1 MGFRII
7 YSNIFNNIGL
17 KGIFEYI
24 DAEDGFIVRD
34 AWYSELS
41 LNFKLPGTSFGNE
54 KWFTGLQ
61 PFFRYEDYDVDD
73 RYDNQL
79 AAPVT
84 WDRQRWLLGAN
95 IELIKLAKLR
105 FEYLVNNED
114 INHRTGFRLNDS
126 PVQSIT
132 NNEFLMQLELKF

>member
-1 MGFRII
+1 MILEEFFDDNGLTHPTT
-7 YSNIFNNIGL
+7 NNTEKEQLGL

-24 DAEDGFIVRD
+24 DAEDGFIDRD

-41 LNFKLPGTSFGNE
+41 LKFEFSGTSFGNE

-61 PFFRYEDYDVDD
+61 PFVRYEDYDVDD

-95 IELIKLAKLR
+95 VEL
-105 FEYLVNNED
+105 V
-114 INHRTGFRLNDS
+114 
-126 PVQSIT
+126 
-132 NNEFLMQLELKF
+132 